1 MWAVRSGRSEYI
13 LLGIGSRIRRRERR
27 QERPVASEPQNPA
40 EAGLKAVQDAVGG
53 AVAAQQRSVGLA
65 QDWAESLIEAYRG
78 QAESYRALTDAMRS
92 SMEALEKT
100 LRSQE
105 ETNRALKESLD
116 SYRNVVEN
124 ASETQERNMQFVQN
138 FFENVVET
146 LRNQLESSR
155 SILMEPAA
163 RQQELFQNLTQEWM
177 DAYRKLLST
186 PLEFYRAGT
195 ERPGGGQE

>member
-1 MWAVRSGRSEYI
+1 M
-13 LLGIGSRIRRRERR
+13 
-27 QERPVASEPQNPA
+27 ASEPQNPA

-116 SYRNVVEN
+116 AYRNVVEN
-124 ASETQERNMQFVQN
+124 ANEAQERNMQFVQN
-138 FFENVVET
+138 FFDNIVET
-146 LRNQLESSR
+146 LRSQLESSR
-155 SILMEPAA
+155 SLLLEPAA

-177 DAYRKLLST
+177 DAYTRLLNA
-186 PLEFYRAGT
+186 PLEFYRASTGRG
-195 ERPGGGQE
+195 EGEGGEG

>member
-1 MWAVRSGRSEYI
+1 VGCAEQAKRVYITRYRESYRSQ
-13 LLGIGSRIRRRERR
+13 R
-27 QERPVASEPQNPA
+27 QERLVASEPQNPA

-65 QDWAESLIEAYRG
+65 QDWAQSLIEAYRG

-116 SYRNVVEN
+116 AYRNVVEN
-124 ASETQERNMQFVQN
+124 ANEAQERNMQFVQN

-155 SILMEPAA
+155 SLLMEPAA
-163 RQQELFQNLTQEWM
+163 RQQELFQNITQEWM
-177 DAYRKLLST
+177 DAYRKLLSA

>member
-1 MWAVRSGRSEYI
+1 MWAVRSRRSEYI
-13 LLGIGSRIRRRERR
+13 LLGIGSRTGRRDRR
-27 QERPVASEPQNPA
+27 QERLVASEPQNPA

-65 QDWAESLIEAYRG
+65 QNWAESLIEAYRG

-116 SYRNVVEN
+116 AYRNVVEN
-124 ASETQERNMQFVQN
+124 ANEAQERNMQFVQN

-155 SILMEPAA
+155 SLLMEPAA

-177 DAYRKLLST
+177 DAYRKLLSA